1 MSIDEWL
8 LRLVELIK
16 EDKELRAATLK
27 LIDARAEAEIELAM
41 WRRRRK

>member
-1 MSIDEWL
+1 MSFDSFL

-16 EDKELRAATLK
+16 EDQELRAALLK